1 MGIYVFNADFLHQ
14 ELLRDEANLHSSH
27 DFGHDILPGVIAHG
41 RVYAHDF
48 SVSCVHTGA
57 QPYWR
62 DVGTLDA
69 YWAANMDLLHPQP
82 EINIH
87 DDSWPVRST
96 HPRLLPEQRAVTHSD
111 HGGVESNSMIASGCK
126 LHGASV
132 QRSVLFSDTHVGR
145 GSSIEHSVLF
155 PNVRIGRDVVVRRAI
170 IDSHCIL
177 PDGIKIGLDPSDDK
191 SRFTVSE
198 LGVTLVTPSMLGQR
212 IQGELLTS
220 CHHNEQT
227 AIFGC

>member
-14 ELLRDEANLHSSH
+14 ELLRDEANPHSGH
-27 DFGHDILPGVIAHG
+27 DFGHDILPGVISHG

-82 EINIH
+82 EIDIH
-87 DDSWPVRST
+87 DDSWPVRSI
-96 HPRLLPEQRAVTHSD
+96 HPRLLPEQLAAVHGD
-111 HGGVESNSMIASGCK
+111 HGGVETNSMIGSGCK
-126 LHGASV
+126 LNGATAR
-132 QRSVLFSDTHVGR
+132 RSMLFSDTHVGC
-145 GSSIEHSVLF
+145 GSSIENSVLF

-170 IDSHCIL
+170 IDRHCIL
-177 PDGIKIGLDPSDDK
+177 PDGIKIGLDLSDDR
-191 SRFTVSE
+191 SRFTVSD
-198 LGVTLVTPSMLGQR
+198 LGVTLVTPAMLGQH
-212 IQGELLTS
+212 IQGDLIS
-220 CHHNEQT
+220 SS
-227 AIFGC
+227 